1 MGIFSRF
8 TDIVNSNINALLDKA
23 EDPEKMVRLIIQEME
38 DTLVEVRSASA
49 KTLANK
55 KEIVN
60 QIAKYESDASDWE
73 AKAELALSKDRED
86 LARAALQEKKKSAE
100 AAEALSKELA
110 IVDEQISK
118 LQDEIGQLQ
127 EKLADAKSR
136 QKAIIMRQKTASSR
150 LEVKKTLD
158 STKVDNAMG
167 RFEQYERKIDDLESQ
182 VEAYD
187 LGKKTLQDEFAEL
200 EASDKVEDEL
210 AALKAKVKGANTS
223 TEKSK
228 LQTHTK
234 HPNPPNSTAYSPR
247 PNEPLDIDSSV
258 QTDQQSRQW
267 GKWRKMATLR
277 RMCAPPVALANDV
290 ISVKRQ

>member
-55 KEIVN
+55 KEIAN

-110 IVDEQISK
+110 IVEEQISK

-223 TEKSK
+223 TEKS
-228 LQTHTK
+228 
-234 HPNPPNSTAYSPR
+234 
-247 PNEPLDIDSSV
+247 E
-258 QTDQQSRQW
+258 
-267 GKWRKMATLR
+267 
-277 RMCAPPVALANDV
+277 
-290 ISVKRQ
+290 